1 MTKQVVP
8 VDGVLQYEP
17 FGFTNCVRYGDVLW
31 LSGISALDTSGHVLA
46 DDIES
51 QTRHTFDNI
60 ERVLRAGGSSLSHLL
75 QMTSFVVDMPKNG
88 QGYVN
93 TRKQLLPEPTYTSAT
108 IGVSALMIP
117 GLLLEVQCRA
127 AVLG

>member
-17 FGFTNCVRYGDVLW
+17 FGFTNCVRSSDVLW

-60 ERVLRAGGSSLSHLL
+60 ERVLRAGGSSLSDLL

-127 AVLG
+127 AVAR